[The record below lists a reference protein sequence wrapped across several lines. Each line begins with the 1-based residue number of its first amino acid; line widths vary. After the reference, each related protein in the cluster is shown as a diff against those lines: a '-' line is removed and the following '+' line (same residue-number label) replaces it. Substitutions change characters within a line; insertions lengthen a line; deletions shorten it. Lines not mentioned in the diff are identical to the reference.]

1 MWSFH
6 TIPQKGE
13 FGSDTWGRESW
24 AYTGHTNVWPPMTLD
39 EQRGLL
45 YMPVGTP
52 SNDYYG
58 GRRLGANLFGESL
71 VCLDAATGKRKWH
84 FQIAHHGLWD
94 YDPAS
99 PPNLVTIR
107 SGAAR
112 SMRSCS

>member
-1 MWSFH
+1 
-6 TIPQKGE
+6 
-13 FGSDTWGRESW
+13 
-24 AYTGHTNVWPPMTLD
+24 MTLD
-39 EQRGLL
+39 DQRGLL

-84 FQIAHHGLWD
+84 FQIVHHGLWD

-99 PPNLVTIR
+99 PPNLVTIT
-107 SGAAR
+107 
-112 SMRSCS
+112 